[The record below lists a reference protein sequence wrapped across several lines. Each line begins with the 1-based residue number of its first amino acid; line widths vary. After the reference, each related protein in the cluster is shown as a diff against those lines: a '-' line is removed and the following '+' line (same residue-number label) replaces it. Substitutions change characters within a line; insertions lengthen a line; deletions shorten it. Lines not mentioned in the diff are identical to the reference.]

1 MVVDVL
7 DGWLGCPGRGGGEEE
22 GLVGVAGE
30 MKGFR
35 GPGEGWVLELGLA
48 RRASTLSSTCP
59 LACAPLS
66 PFTPSPSSP
75 SSIDDNA
82 AFSTL
87 QTTPPA
93 PQQPD

>member
-1 MVVDVL
+1 M
-7 DGWLGCPGRGGGEEE
+7 
-22 GLVGVAGE
+22 GVAGE